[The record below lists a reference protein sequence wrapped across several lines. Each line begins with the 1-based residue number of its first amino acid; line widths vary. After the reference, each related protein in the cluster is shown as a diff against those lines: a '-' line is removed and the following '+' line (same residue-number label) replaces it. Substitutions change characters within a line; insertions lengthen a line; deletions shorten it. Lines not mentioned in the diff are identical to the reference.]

1 MIVRSI
7 RLEGWRCFAA
17 PVELGPFG
25 EGLNVVYGPNGVG
38 KSTVMMA
45 LVRALFDSHKVG
57 GDEVKALRPWGRSLN
72 PKVTVEFQKNG
83 SRYRLHKQFLSAPSA
98 HLSRLEK
105 SQFVPVA
112 ESLAADEQAR
122 QILSG
127 DASLRGVTKQQH
139 WGLAQILWAA
149 QGDLELHALSP
160 GTRATITD
168 ALGGQLSGPAV
179 ETIETRI
186 AETYQRFFTPTGQLR
201 GGASAPAIVGLRS
214 ERETAEVE
222 RAALL
227 RRLAEFEAASRRIED
242 LRGRT
247 NQAKQSEHG
256 LTETVK
262 GARERAQLY
271 KDVLAQQKL
280 HQQEVSSA
288 EDRYTTLKTRADA
301 IISTRAQQRSAVEQ
315 LARLEDDLPAQAKQV
330 DQCRAVSDRAKQAL
344 EQVRSRRP
352 EVQAARQAS
361 QRAERF
367 ASARQERAGLDNVL
381 EQVRQADQERNE
393 LCEQRSHLVAPN
405 KGTLQQIKKAARA
418 RDDARLRLDAAVITI
433 RIEPESATTLE
444 ISAAEEPGT
453 KSVAANEPVLLKG
466 CPHVAFRLPGIAR
479 IEATGPSAGTDEL
492 RRLWSCA
499 TEELGRLSA
508 GFGTQDVDLL
518 EQLHAQAAD
527 LDAKTSQIETKI
539 ATLLGRR
546 ELEEIRSN
554 RARESQILE
563 ELLAE
568 FPAWEVSGPDAAALA
583 KEAEDVE
590 RRFTADVDAAEAE
603 NDRAGDA
610 LNRALQKQSAYEAD
624 LKGASQQIQD
634 IEKRLAALTEDR
646 LDDAQRGAACIEIA
660 LARDVARG
668 KLAEVD
674 GKLRTIGDDP
684 ARIVGVFEAQLDA
697 TRKQADDSAKELNIE
712 EGRLQQIAAEAPY
725 SALATVEEQI
735 DRLTAEI
742 ARQQL
747 QIDAIRLLYE
757 TLKERKREMLSSVL
771 GPVRARANR
780 TLERIVGGQ
789 FKEIQFDESMLPAG
803 IAPISTDE
811 AISLDA
817 LSGGEREQ
825 LYFAVRLALADVAF
839 QAERQLV
846 VLDDVFIYTD
856 TARLARIVTILDEA
870 ADRFQIVLLTCHP
883 ERYRGLPNAKF
894 FDLEAIVRNGASAPQ
909 ATAP

>member
-7 RLEGWRCFAA
+7 RVEGWRCFAA

-186 AETYQRFFTPTGQLR
+186 AEAHQRFFTPTGQLR

-214 ERETAEVE
+214 ELAATEAE
-222 RAALL
+222 RAALVG
-227 RRLAEFEAASRRIED
+227 RLAEFEAASRRIED
-242 LRGRT
+242 LQSRT
-247 NQAKQSEHG
+247 NQAKQSEHE

-262 GARERAQLY
+262 AAREQAQLY
-271 KDVLAQQKL
+271 KDVLHQQKL
-280 HQQEVSSA
+280 HEQEVASA
-288 EDRYTTLKTRADA
+288 DERYATLKTRVEMIA
-301 IISTRAQQRSAVEQ
+301 STRGQLRPAVDR
-315 LARLEDDLPAQAKQV
+315 LTRLEEDRPAQSKQV
-330 DQCRAVSDRAKQAL
+330 DQCRCVADRAKQAV
-344 EQVRSRRP
+344 EQVRSRRS
-352 EVQAARQAS
+352 EVQAARHTA
-361 QRAERF
+361 QRA
-367 ASARQERAGLDNVL
+367 ARLAAAGQEQARLDKIL
-381 EQVRQADQERNE
+381 EQVGQADRERNE
-393 LCEQRSHLVAPN
+393 LREERSRFVAPD
-405 KGTLQQIKKAARA
+405 KGTLQELKKAARA

-433 RIEPESATTLE
+433 RIVPESAATLE
-444 ISAAEEPGT
+444 ISTAEEPGVRT
-453 KSVAANEPVLLKG
+453 VAAHEPVVIKG
-466 CPHVAFRLPGIAR
+466 SPHVAFRLPGLAR
-479 IEATGPSAGTDEL
+479 IEATGPSAEAEDLRRRLAAATDEL
-492 RRLWSCA
+492 A
-499 TEELGRLSA
+499 RLSA
-508 GFGTQDVDLL
+508 GFGTQDVEKL
-518 EQLHAQAAD
+518 EQLYAQAAE
-527 LDAKTSQIETKI
+527 LDAKIAQVETKI
-539 ATLLGRR
+539 ATLLDRR
-546 ELEEIRSN
+546 DLGELRRD
-554 RARESQILE
+554 RARESQILTE
-563 ELLAE
+563 IVAE
-568 FPAWEVSGPDAAALA
+568 FPAWTESSPDAAATA

-590 RRFTADVDAAEAE
+590 RRFTAQVDVAEAE
-603 NDRAGDA
+603 NDRAVAA
-610 LNRALQKQSAYEAD
+610 LSLALQRQSAYEAD
-624 LKGASQQIQD
+624 LKGSSQQILD
-634 IEKRLAALTEDR
+634 IEKRLATLCDDGM
-646 LDDAQRGAACIEIA
+646 DDAERDQACIEIA
-660 LARDVARG
+660 LARDVALG

-674 GKLRTIGDDP
+674 GKLKTLGDDP
-684 ARIVGVFEAQLDA
+684 TRRVDVLEARLAA
-697 TRKQADDSAKELNIE
+697 TRKQAEESAKELNIE

-725 SALATVEEQI
+725 SALATAEEQI
-735 DRLTAEI
+735 GRLAAEI

-757 TLKERKREMLSSVL
+757 TLKECKREMLDSVL
-771 GPVRARANR
+771 DPVRMRANR

-789 FKEIQFDESMLPAG
+789 FREIQFDESMLPAG
-803 IAPISTDE
+803 IAPTSTDE
-811 AISLDA
+811 SISLDA

-839 QAERQLV
+839 QEERQLV

-856 TARLARIVTILDEA
+856 SARLARIATILDEA

-894 FDLEAIVRNGASAPQ
+894 FDLEAIVRNGSSAP
-909 ATAP
+909 